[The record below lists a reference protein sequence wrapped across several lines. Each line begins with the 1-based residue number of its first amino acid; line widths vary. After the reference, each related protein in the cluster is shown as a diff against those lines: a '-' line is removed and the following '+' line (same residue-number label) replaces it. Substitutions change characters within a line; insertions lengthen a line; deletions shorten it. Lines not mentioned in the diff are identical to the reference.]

1 VGEQSEWL
9 PEVYRPLREAEG
21 DAQPTQVITQLV
33 GVVHMYIESI
43 SSYSAG
49 LSCFSSSKIRGA
61 AAPFDKQ
68 PSTKVLDDI
77 VYKAA
82 TECLGR
88 FKTHFDHKAI
98 HLPATLHGLGIMRV
112 ADAQHVLTC
121 TEVLSHLNSL
131 DLQVRATTRAVFHQ
145 LWARGLKGRRI
156 GYGIGYFLKLLSC
169 DSDEDGRFLTSVG
182 LCRDGEPLAH
192 LAFLIGP
199 EPDISQRELPTCWL
213 NKRYWRPNPADVANE
228 TGELRKGEAPM
239 DPDDYCDPCFAGR
252 DISWLC
258 TNYFDATTLTSDK
271 SKLFMATL

>member
-1 VGEQSEWL
+1 MGEQSEWL

-112 ADAQHVLTC
+112 ADAQHVLPA
-121 TEVLSHLNSL
+121 LSFCPISTHLIY
-131 DLQVRATTRAVFHQ
+131 R
-145 LWARGLKGRRI
+145 
-156 GYGIGYFLKLLSC
+156 
-169 DSDEDGRFLTSVG
+169 
-182 LCRDGEPLAH
+182 
-192 LAFLIGP
+192 
-199 EPDISQRELPTCWL
+199 
-213 NKRYWRPNPADVANE
+213 
-228 TGELRKGEAPM
+228 
-239 DPDDYCDPCFAGR
+239 
-252 DISWLC
+252 
-258 TNYFDATTLTSDK
+258 
-271 SKLFMATL
+271 